1 MRLFGLKNC
10 TNICDFMMNQAGLV
24 LGPQLLGRIQTYREN
39 MFPVLSQ
46 DLIGVLASLGYTLF
60 LFLGGVKMDLSMI
73 FRTGRKAM
81 CIGALTLLVPFL
93 LAMGM
98 QKVLRSIQSLSDE
111 DRLKIIM
118 AAAIQAS
125 TPFPVIA
132 CLLSDLNIVNSELGR
147 LGLSTAVVCD
157 LLSGFLVYGFSLAK
171 VAYLDLPGAAK
182 DIGMVVGYVIIVVF
196 VARPAMFWMVRQTP
210 EGRPVKDLYIFSI
223 ILVVLGVALA
233 SNRFDLSVVFGPF
246 ILGLAVPDGPPLGST
261 LVQKLDCMVS
271 GVLLPLFVTITMM
284 KANLSDINFN
294 GDQLAKPNLI
304 ITIVI
309 VIAKFAACM
318 GPALYCKMPIKDA
331 TTLALI
337 MSCKGVCEMAYYS
350 IYRANQVR

>member
-1 MRLFGLKNC
+1 
-10 TNICDFMMNQAGLV
+10 MNQAGLV
-24 LGPQLLGRIQTYREN
+24 LGPQLLGRIPTYREN

-98 QKVLRSIQSLSDE
+98 QKVLGSIKPLSDQ

-171 VAYLDLPGAAK
+171 VAYLDKSVAAK

-210 EGRPVKDLYIFSI
+210 EGRPVKDLHIFSI

-233 SNRFDLSVVFGPF
+233 SDRFDLSVVFGPF

-304 ITIVI
+304 VTIVI

-337 MSCKGVCEMAYYS
+337 LSCKGVCEMAYYS
-350 IYRANQVR
+350 IYRANEVR

>member
-1 MRLFGLKNC
+1 
-10 TNICDFMMNQAGLV
+10 MNQAGLI
-24 LGPQLLGRIQTYREN
+24 LGPQLLGRIKDYRDF
-39 MFPVLSQ
+39 MFPVLGQ
-46 DLIGVLASLGYTLF
+46 DLIGILSSLGYTLF

-93 LAMGM
+93 LAMGT
-98 QKVLRSIQSLSDE
+98 QKVLTMPLSSD

-132 CLLSDLNIVNSELGR
+132 CLLSDLKIVNSELGR

-157 LLSGFLVYGFSLAK
+157 LLSGFLVSGFSLAK
-171 VAYLDLPGAAK
+171 VAYWDRRGALQ
-182 DIGMVVGYVIIVVF
+182 DVGMVVGYFIVVVF
-196 VARPAMFWMVRQTP
+196 VARPAMYWIVRQTP
-210 EGRPVKDLYIFSI
+210 EGRPVRDLYIFII
-223 ILVVLGVALA
+223 ILVVLGAALV
-233 SNRFDLSVVFGPF
+233 SNRFGLSVVFGPF

-261 LVQKLDCMVS
+261 LVHKLDCMVS

-284 KANLSDINFN
+284 KANLSDIDFYHDNR
-294 GDQLAKPNLI
+294 LAVPNAM
-304 ITIVI
+304 ITVVI
-309 VIAKFAACM
+309 VIAKFVACLV
-318 GPALYCKMPIKDA
+318 PALYCKMPIKDA

-337 MSCKGVCEMAYYS
+337 MSCKGVCEMASYS
-350 IYRANQVR
+350 IYRATNVR